1 MRRRFLSEPPRFAA
15 TMGCG
20 ASIPAEP
27 MARRPSAV
35 ARREHAKREAV
46 RREQLRR
53 DEADRHFCDA
63 TFHFHHDDFA
73 ETASACE
80 LAVKLEPTHAR
91 ACLLLC
97 QALSRLGHLDDALDA
112 ATRAISLG
120 HKEGHRE
127 RGAVYSGMH
136 ERMDAGVGARDSASP
151 SAASETSS
159 ATEPMVSALSDL
171 NVALRI
177 DPSDAKALRL
187 RARARR
193 ALGDGRR
200 ADEDDAAAARADAEA
215 RETQKQNAAG
225 GPSFA
230 VVDDGGLV
238 CVVCIDAP
246 RDTRLMPCEHSA
258 LCGDCAKECRDRQG
272 SCPICNAKIKAIEYG
287 SFSRT
292 FAPAEAKMHLARLAS
307 AVKKAKEA
315 EEADDE
321 EAELESS
328 LGGTRSTVDSRAS
341 ARSMPTLS
349 GAFPSTSEARRI
361 AEGNELGIRPRTPE
375 RDFSE
380 YTVGAGMEDDL
391 EPDSTPAGTLNRTAL
406 RSGVFGD
413 VAGFGLTSSPTP
425 MGAVGDAAR
434 AAEVI
439 AAAEDA
445 DDAPDTPPRE

>member
-35 ARREHAKREAV
+35 ARREHAKREAA

-80 LAVKLEPTHAR
+80 LAVKLEPAHAR

-97 QALSRLGHLDDALDA
+97 QALSRLGRLDDALDA

-136 ERMDAGVGARDSASP
+136 ERMEAGMGARDSASP

-159 ATEPMVSALSDL
+159 STEPMVSALSDL

-187 RARARR
+187 RACARR

-215 RETQKQNAAG
+215 RETQKQNAAD

-230 VVDDGGLV
+230 FVDDGGLV

-307 AVKKAKEA
+307 AVKKAKEQ
-315 EEADDE
+315 DDE
-321 EAELESS
+321 EADLEE
-328 LGGTRSTVDSRAS
+328 TRSTVGSRAS

-349 GAFPSTSEARRI
+349 GAFPSEARRT
-361 AEGNELGIRPRTPE
+361 AEENELGIRPRTPE

-425 MGAVGDAAR
+425 MGAGGDAAR

-439 AAAEDA
+439 AAAQDA

>member
-1 MRRRFLSEPPRFAA
+1 
-15 TMGCG
+15 MGCG

-35 ARREHAKREAV
+35 ARREQAKREAA

-80 LAVKLEPTHAR
+80 LAVKLEPAHAR

-97 QALSRLGHLDDALDA
+97 QALSRLGRLDDALDA

-136 ERMDAGVGARDSASP
+136 ERMEAGMGARDSASP

-159 ATEPMVSALSDL
+159 STEPMVSALSDL

-187 RARARR
+187 RACARR

-215 RETQKQNAAG
+215 RETQKQNAAD

-230 VVDDGGLV
+230 FVDDGGLV

-307 AVKKAKEA
+307 AVKKAKEQ
-315 EEADDE
+315 DDE
-321 EAELESS
+321 EADLEE
-328 LGGTRSTVDSRAS
+328 TRSTVGSRAS

-349 GAFPSTSEARRI
+349 GAFPSEARRT
-361 AEGNELGIRPRTPE
+361 AEENELGIRPRTPE

-391 EPDSTPAGTLNRTAL
+391 EPDSTPAGNLNRTAL

-425 MGAVGDAAR
+425 MGAGGDAAR

-439 AAAEDA
+439 AAAQDA

>member
-1 MRRRFLSEPPRFAA
+1 
-15 TMGCG
+15 MGCG

-35 ARREHAKREAV
+35 ARREQAKREAA

-80 LAVKLEPTHAR
+80 LAVKLEPAHAR

-97 QALSRLGHLDDALDA
+97 QALSRLGRLDDALDA

-136 ERMDAGVGARDSASP
+136 ERMEAGMGARDSASP

-159 ATEPMVSALSDL
+159 STEPMVSALSDL

-187 RARARR
+187 RACARR

-215 RETQKQNAAG
+215 RETQKQNAAD

-230 VVDDGGLV
+230 FVDDGGLV

-258 LCGDCAKECRDRQG
+258 LCGDCVKECRDRQG

-307 AVKKAKEA
+307 AVKKAKEQ
-315 EEADDE
+315 DDE
-321 EAELESS
+321 EADLEE
-328 LGGTRSTVDSRAS
+328 TRSTVGSRAS

-349 GAFPSTSEARRI
+349 GAFPSDCLLYTSPS
-361 AEGNELGIRPRTPE
+361 PR
-375 RDFSE
+375 D
-380 YTVGAGMEDDL
+380 
-391 EPDSTPAGTLNRTAL
+391 RT
-406 RSGVFGD
+406 RSRMP
-413 VAGFGLTSSPTP
+413 SS
-425 MGAVGDAAR
+425 A
-434 AAEVI
+434 
-439 AAAEDA
+439 
-445 DDAPDTPPRE
+445 

>member
-1 MRRRFLSEPPRFAA
+1 MV
-15 TMGCG
+15 
-20 ASIPAEP
+20 
-27 MARRPSAV
+27 RRPSSI
-35 ARREHAKREAV
+35 ARREHAKREAA

-97 QALSRLGHLDDALDA
+97 QALSRLGRLDDALDA

-120 HKEGHRE
+120 HREGHRE
-127 RGAVYSGMH
+127 RGAVYAGMH
-136 ERMDAGVGARDSASP
+136 ERVVAPGEGTRASAE
-151 SAASETSS
+151 SAESSESSS
-159 ATEPMVSALSDL
+159 ATSLVVSALSDL

-177 DPSDAKALRL
+177 DPSDVKALRL

-200 ADEDDAAAARADAEA
+200 ADEDDAAVARAEAEAARKEK
-215 RETQKQNAAG
+215 QKLEAAG
-225 GPSFA
+225 DLF
-230 VVDDGGLV
+230 VDDSGLV

-258 LCGDCAKECRDRQG
+258 LCGDCAKECRNRQG
-272 SCPICNAKIKAIEYG
+272 SCPICNTRIKAIEYG
-287 SFSRT
+287 SFQRT

-307 AVKKAKEA
+307 AVKKAKEQ
-315 EEADDE
+315 DDVS
-321 EAELESS
+321 LESESEDSDGSS
-328 LGGTRSTVDSRAS
+328 LGDSQALAGSESSTRT
-341 ARSMPTLS
+341 MPTLTPVS
-349 GAFPSTSEARRI
+349 FESAYSRRLEREDTAGAP
-361 AEGNELGIRPRTPE
+361 RPGTPE

-380 YTVGAGMEDDL
+380 YTVGSGMEDDL
-391 EPDSTPAGTLNRTAL
+391 EMPTTPVGNRS
-406 RSGVFGD
+406 SGVFGD

-425 MGAVGDAAR
+425 MGAIGGALAR
-434 AAEVI
+434 AE
-439 AAAEDA
+439 EDVEG
-445 DDAPDTPPRE
+445 PDTPPRE

>member
-1 MRRRFLSEPPRFAA
+1 
-15 TMGCG
+15 MGCG

-35 ARREHAKREAV
+35 ARREQAKREAA

-80 LAVKLEPTHAR
+80 LAVKLEPAHAR

-97 QALSRLGHLDDALDA
+97 QALSRLGRLDDALDA

-136 ERMDAGVGARDSASP
+136 ERMDAGIGARDSASP

-159 ATEPMVSALSDL
+159 STEPMVLALSDL

-187 RARARR
+187 RACARR

-215 RETQKQNAAG
+215 RETQKQNAAD

-230 VVDDGGLV
+230 FVDDGGLV

-246 RDTRLMPCEHSA
+246 RDTRLMPCEHGGA

-287 SFSRT
+287 LLSRT

-307 AVKKAKEA
+307 AVKKAKEQ
-315 EEADDE
+315 DDE
-321 EAELESS
+321 EADLEESS
-328 LGGTRSTVDSRAS
+328 LGGTRSTVGSRAS

-349 GAFPSTSEARRI
+349 GAFPSEARRT
-361 AEGNELGIRPRTPE
+361 AEENELGIRPRTPE

-413 VAGFGLTSSPTP
+413 VAGFGLISSPTP

-439 AAAEDA
+439 AAAQDA

>member
-1 MRRRFLSEPPRFAA
+1 
-15 TMGCG
+15 MGCG

-35 ARREHAKREAV
+35 ARREQAKREAA

-80 LAVKLEPTHAR
+80 LAVKLEPAHAR

-97 QALSRLGHLDDALDA
+97 QALSRLGRLDDALDA

-136 ERMDAGVGARDSASP
+136 ERMEAGMGARDSASP

-159 ATEPMVSALSDL
+159 STEPMVSALSDL

-215 RETQKQNAAG
+215 RETQKQNAAD

-230 VVDDGGLV
+230 FVDDGGLV

-307 AVKKAKEA
+307 AVKKAKEQ
-315 EEADDE
+315 DDE
-321 EAELESS
+321 EADLEE
-328 LGGTRSTVDSRAS
+328 TRSTVGSRAS

-349 GAFPSTSEARRI
+349 GAFPSEARRT
-361 AEGNELGIRPRTPE
+361 AEENELGIRPRTPE

-425 MGAVGDAAR
+425 MGAGGDARAR
-434 AAEVI
+434 
-439 AAAEDA
+439 
-445 DDAPDTPPRE
+445 RR

>member
-1 MRRRFLSEPPRFAA
+1 
-15 TMGCG
+15 MGCG

-27 MARRPSAV
+27 MVRRPSSI
-35 ARREHAKREAV
+35 ARREHAKREAA

-97 QALSRLGHLDDALDA
+97 QALSRLGRLDDALDA

-120 HKEGHRE
+120 HREGHRE
-127 RGAVYSGMH
+127 RGAVYAGMH
-136 ERMDAGVGARDSASP
+136 ERVVAPGEGTRASAE
-151 SAASETSS
+151 SAESAESSESES
-159 ATEPMVSALSDL
+159 ATSLVVSALSDL

-177 DPSDAKALRL
+177 DPSDVKALRL

-200 ADEDDAAAARADAEA
+200 ADEDEATVARFEAEA
-215 RETQKQNAAG
+215 KGKEEQKLQAAG
-225 GPSFA
+225 DLF
-230 VVDDGGLV
+230 VDDSGLV

-258 LCGDCAKECRDRQG
+258 LCGDCAKECRNRQG
-272 SCPICNAKIKAIEYG
+272 SCPICNTRIKAIEWG
-287 SFSRT
+287 SFLRT

-307 AVKKAKEA
+307 AVKKAKEQ
-315 EEADDE
+315 DDVS
-321 EAELESS
+321 LESESEDSDGSS
-328 LGGTRSTVDSRAS
+328 LGDSQALAGSESSTRT
-341 ARSMPTLS
+341 MPTLTPVS
-349 GAFPSTSEARRI
+349 FESAYSRRLEREDTAGAP
-361 AEGNELGIRPRTPE
+361 RPGTPE

-380 YTVGAGMEDDL
+380 YTVGSGMEDDL
-391 EPDSTPAGTLNRTAL
+391 EMPTTPAGNRS
-406 RSGVFGD
+406 SGVFGD

-425 MGAVGDAAR
+425 MGAIGGALMR
-434 AAEVI
+434 AEEEAE
-439 AAAEDA
+439 EDVEG
-445 DDAPDTPPRE
+445 PDTPPRE

>member
-1 MRRRFLSEPPRFAA
+1 
-15 TMGCG
+15 MGCG

-35 ARREHAKREAV
+35 ARREQAKREAA

-80 LAVKLEPTHAR
+80 LAVKLEPAHAR

-97 QALSRLGHLDDALDA
+97 QALSRLGRLDDALDA

-136 ERMDAGVGARDSASP
+136 ERMEAGMGARDSASP

-159 ATEPMVSALSDL
+159 STEPMVSALSDL

-187 RARARR
+187 RACARR

-215 RETQKQNAAG
+215 RETQKQNAAD

-230 VVDDGGLV
+230 FVDDGGLV

-307 AVKKAKEA
+307 AVKKAKEQ
-315 EEADDE
+315 DDE
-321 EAELESS
+321 EADLEE
-328 LGGTRSTVDSRAS
+328 TRSTVGSRAS

-349 GAFPSTSEARRI
+349 GAFPSEARRT
-361 AEGNELGIRPRTPE
+361 AEENELGIRPRTPE

-425 MGAVGDAAR
+425 MGAGGDAAR

-439 AAAEDA
+439 AAAQDA

>member
-1 MRRRFLSEPPRFAA
+1 
-15 TMGCG
+15 MGCG

-35 ARREHAKREAV
+35 ARREQAKREAA

-97 QALSRLGHLDDALDA
+97 QALSRLGRLDDALDA

-136 ERMDAGVGARDSASP
+136 ERMEAGMGARDSASP

-159 ATEPMVSALSDL
+159 STEPMVSALSDL

-225 GPSFA
+225 GPSRSFA

-272 SCPICNAKIKAIEYG
+272 ACPICNAKIKAIEYG
-287 SFSRT
+287 SFART

-307 AVKKAKEA
+307 AVKKAKEQADA
-315 EEADDE
+315 EES
-321 EAELESS
+321 EASELASAAS
-328 LGGTRSTVDSRAS
+328 LGGTASTVGSRAS
-341 ARSMPTLS
+341 AHAMPTLTPVS
-349 GAFPSTSEARRI
+349 FCPETARRA
-361 AEGNELGIRPRTPE
+361 AEEEAEALRPGTPE

-391 EPDSTPAGTLNRTAL
+391 ETPTTPAGNRA
-406 RSGVFGD
+406 SGVFGD

-425 MGAVGDAAR
+425 MGGGTAR
-434 AAEVI
+434 AAG
-439 AAAEDA
+439 
-445 DDAPDTPPRE
+445 PDTPPRE

>member
-1 MRRRFLSEPPRFAA
+1 
-15 TMGCG
+15 MGCG

-27 MARRPSAV
+27 MVRRPSSI
-35 ARREHAKREAV
+35 ARREHAKREAA

-97 QALSRLGHLDDALDA
+97 QALSRLGRLDDALDA

-120 HKEGHRE
+120 HREGHRE
-127 RGAVYSGMH
+127 RGAVYAGMH
-136 ERMDAGVGARDSASP
+136 ERVVAPGEGTRQSAES
-151 SAASETSS
+151 SESSS
-159 ATEPMVSALSDL
+159 ATSLVVSALSDL

-177 DPSDAKALRL
+177 DPSDVKALRL

-200 ADEDDAAAARADAEA
+200 ADEDDAAVARAEAEAARKEK
-215 RETQKQNAAG
+215 QKLEAAG
-225 GPSFA
+225 DLF
-230 VVDDGGLV
+230 VDDSGLV

-258 LCGDCAKECRDRQG
+258 LCGDCAKECRNRQG
-272 SCPICNAKIKAIEYG
+272 SCPICNTRIKAIEWG
-287 SFSRT
+287 SFLRT

-307 AVKKAKEA
+307 AVKKAKEQ
-315 EEADDE
+315 DDVS
-321 EAELESS
+321 LESESEYSDGSS
-328 LGGTRSTVDSRAS
+328 LGDSQALAGSESSTRT
-341 ARSMPTLS
+341 MPTLTPVS
-349 GAFPSTSEARRI
+349 FESAYSRRLDREDTAGAP
-361 AEGNELGIRPRTPE
+361 RPGTPE

-380 YTVGAGMEDDL
+380 YTVGSGMEDDL
-391 EPDSTPAGTLNRTAL
+391 EMPTTPVGNRS
-406 RSGVFGD
+406 SGVFGD
-413 VAGFGLTSSPTP
+413 IAGFGLTSSPTP
-425 MGAVGDAAR
+425 MGAIGGALTR
-434 AAEVI
+434 AEEEAE
-439 AAAEDA
+439 EDVEG
-445 DDAPDTPPRE
+445 PDTPPRE

>member
-1 MRRRFLSEPPRFAA
+1 
-15 TMGCG
+15 MGCG

-35 ARREHAKREAV
+35 ARREHAKREAA

-80 LAVKLEPTHAR
+80 LAVKLEPAHAR

-97 QALSRLGHLDDALDA
+97 QALSRLGRLDDALDA

-136 ERMDAGVGARDSASP
+136 ERMEAGMGARDSASP

-159 ATEPMVSALSDL
+159 STEPMVSALSDL

-187 RARARR
+187 RACARR

-215 RETQKQNAAG
+215 RETQKQNAAD

-230 VVDDGGLV
+230 FVDDGGLV

-307 AVKKAKEA
+307 AVKKAKEQ
-315 EEADDE
+315 DDE
-321 EAELESS
+321 EADLEE
-328 LGGTRSTVDSRAS
+328 TRSTVGSRAS

-349 GAFPSTSEARRI
+349 GAFPSEARRT
-361 AEGNELGIRPRTPE
+361 AEENELGIRPRTPE

-391 EPDSTPAGTLNRTAL
+391 EPDSTPAGNLNRTAL

-425 MGAVGDAAR
+425 MGAGGDAAR

-439 AAAEDA
+439 AAAQDA

>member
-1 MRRRFLSEPPRFAA
+1 
-15 TMGCG
+15 MGCG

-35 ARREHAKREAV
+35 ARREQAKREAA

-80 LAVKLEPTHAR
+80 LAVKLEPAHAR

-97 QALSRLGHLDDALDA
+97 QALSRLGRLDDALDA

-136 ERMDAGVGARDSASP
+136 ERMEAGMGARDSASP

-159 ATEPMVSALSDL
+159 STEPMVSALSDL

-187 RARARR
+187 RACARR

-200 ADEDDAAAARADAEA
+200 ADEDDAAAARADAAA
-215 RETQKQNAAG
+215 RETQKQHAAD

-230 VVDDGGLV
+230 FVDDGGLV

-307 AVKKAKEA
+307 AVKKAKEQ
-315 EEADDE
+315 DDE
-321 EAELESS
+321 EADLEE
-328 LGGTRSTVDSRAS
+328 TRSTVGSRAS

-349 GAFPSTSEARRI
+349 GAFPSEARRM
-361 AEGNELGIRPRTPE
+361 AEENELGIRPRTPE

-425 MGAVGDAAR
+425 MGAGGDAAR

-439 AAAEDA
+439 AAAQDA

>member
-1 MRRRFLSEPPRFAA
+1 
-15 TMGCG
+15 MGCG

-35 ARREHAKREAV
+35 ARREQAKREAA

-80 LAVKLEPTHAR
+80 LAVKLEPAHAR

-97 QALSRLGHLDDALDA
+97 QALSRLGRLDDALDA

-136 ERMDAGVGARDSASP
+136 ERMDAGIGARDSASP

-159 ATEPMVSALSDL
+159 STEPTVSALSDL

-187 RARARR
+187 RACARR

-215 RETQKQNAAG
+215 RETQKQNAAD

-230 VVDDGGLV
+230 FVDDGGLV

-292 FAPAEAKMHLARLAS
+292 FAPAEAKMHLARMAS
-307 AVKKAKEA
+307 AVKKAKEQ
-315 EEADDE
+315 DDE
-321 EAELESS
+321 EADLEESS
-328 LGGTRSTVDSRAS
+328 LGGTRSTVGSRAS

-349 GAFPSTSEARRI
+349 GAFPSEARRT
-361 AEGNELGIRPRTPE
+361 AEENELGIRPRTPE

-425 MGAVGDAAR
+425 MGAGGDAAR

-439 AAAEDA
+439 AAAQDA

>member
-35 ARREHAKREAV
+35 ARREQAKREAA

-80 LAVKLEPTHAR
+80 LAVKLEPAHAR

-97 QALSRLGHLDDALDA
+97 QALSRLGRLDDALDA

-136 ERMDAGVGARDSASP
+136 ERMEAGMGARDSASP

-159 ATEPMVSALSDL
+159 STEPMVSALSDL

-187 RARARR
+187 RACARR

-215 RETQKQNAAG
+215 RETQKQNAAD

-230 VVDDGGLV
+230 FVDDGGLV

-307 AVKKAKEA
+307 AVKKAKEQ
-315 EEADDE
+315 DDE
-321 EAELESS
+321 EADLEE
-328 LGGTRSTVDSRAS
+328 TRSTVGSRAS

-349 GAFPSTSEARRI
+349 GAFPSEARRT
-361 AEGNELGIRPRTPE
+361 AEENELGIRPRTPE

-425 MGAVGDAAR
+425 MGAGGDAAR

-439 AAAEDA
+439 AAAQDA

>member
-1 MRRRFLSEPPRFAA
+1 MV
-15 TMGCG
+15 
-20 ASIPAEP
+20 
-27 MARRPSAV
+27 RRPSSI
-35 ARREHAKREAV
+35 ARREHAKREAA

-97 QALSRLGHLDDALDA
+97 QALSRLGRLDDALDA

-120 HKEGHRE
+120 HREGHRE
-127 RGAVYSGMH
+127 RGAVYAGMH
-136 ERMDAGVGARDSASP
+136 ERVVAPGEGTRASAE
-151 SAASETSS
+151 SAESSESSS
-159 ATEPMVSALSDL
+159 ATSLVVSALSDL

-177 DPSDAKALRL
+177 DPSDVKALRL

-200 ADEDDAAAARADAEA
+200 ADEDDAAVARAEAEAARKEK
-215 RETQKQNAAG
+215 QKLEAAG
-225 GPSFA
+225 DLF
-230 VVDDGGLV
+230 VDDSGLV

-258 LCGDCAKECRDRQG
+258 LCGDCAKECRNRQG
-272 SCPICNAKIKAIEYG
+272 SCPICNTRIKAIEWG
-287 SFSRT
+287 SFLRT

-307 AVKKAKEA
+307 AVKKAKEQ
-315 EEADDE
+315 DDVS
-321 EAELESS
+321 LESESEDSDGSS
-328 LGGTRSTVDSRAS
+328 LGDSQALAGSESSTRT
-341 ARSMPTLS
+341 MPTLTPVS
-349 GAFPSTSEARRI
+349 FESAYSRRLEREDTAGAP
-361 AEGNELGIRPRTPE
+361 RPGTPE

-380 YTVGAGMEDDL
+380 YTVGSGMEDDL
-391 EPDSTPAGTLNRTAL
+391 EMPTTPVGNRS
-406 RSGVFGD
+406 SGVFGD

-425 MGAVGDAAR
+425 MGAIGGALAR
-434 AAEVI
+434 AE
-439 AAAEDA
+439 EDVEG
-445 DDAPDTPPRE
+445 PDTPPRE

>member
-35 ARREHAKREAV
+35 ARREQAKREAA

-80 LAVKLEPTHAR
+80 LAVKLEPAHAR

-97 QALSRLGHLDDALDA
+97 QALSRLGRLDDALDA

-136 ERMDAGVGARDSASP
+136 ERMEAGMGARDSASP

-159 ATEPMVSALSDL
+159 STEPMVSALSDL

-187 RARARR
+187 RACARR

-215 RETQKQNAAG
+215 RETQKQNAAD

-230 VVDDGGLV
+230 FVDDGGLV

-307 AVKKAKEA
+307 AVKKAKEQ
-315 EEADDE
+315 DDE
-321 EAELESS
+321 EADLEE
-328 LGGTRSTVDSRAS
+328 TRSTVGSRAS

-349 GAFPSTSEARRI
+349 GAFPSEARRT
-361 AEGNELGIRPRTPE
+361 AEENELGIRPRTPE

-391 EPDSTPAGTLNRTAL
+391 EPDSTPAGNLNRTAL

-425 MGAVGDAAR
+425 MGAGGDAAR

-439 AAAEDA
+439 AAAQDA

>member
-35 ARREHAKREAV
+35 ARREQAKREAA

-80 LAVKLEPTHAR
+80 LAVKLEPAHAR

-97 QALSRLGHLDDALDA
+97 QALSRLGRLDDALDA

-136 ERMDAGVGARDSASP
+136 ERMDAGMGARDSASP

-159 ATEPMVSALSDL
+159 STEPMVSALSDL

-187 RARARR
+187 RACARR

-215 RETQKQNAAG
+215 RETQKQNAAD

-230 VVDDGGLV
+230 FVDDGGLV

-307 AVKKAKEA
+307 AVKKAKEQ
-315 EEADDE
+315 DDE
-321 EAELESS
+321 EADLEE
-328 LGGTRSTVDSRAS
+328 TRSTVGSRAS

-349 GAFPSTSEARRI
+349 GAFPSEARRT
-361 AEGNELGIRPRTPE
+361 AEENELGIRPRTPE

-425 MGAVGDAAR
+425 MGAGGDAAR

-439 AAAEDA
+439 AAAQDA

>member
-1 MRRRFLSEPPRFAA
+1 
-15 TMGCG
+15 MGCG

-27 MARRPSAV
+27 MVRRPSSI
-35 ARREHAKREAV
+35 ARREHAKREAA

-97 QALSRLGHLDDALDA
+97 QALSRLGRLDDALDA

-120 HKEGHRE
+120 HREGHRE
-127 RGAVYSGMH
+127 RGAVYAGMH
-136 ERMDAGVGARDSASP
+136 ERVVAPGEGTRASAE
-151 SAASETSS
+151 SAESSESSS
-159 ATEPMVSALSDL
+159 ATSLVVSALSDL

-177 DPSDAKALRL
+177 DPSDVKALRL

-200 ADEDDAAAARADAEA
+200 ADEDDAAVARAEAEAARKEK
-215 RETQKQNAAG
+215 QKLEAAG
-225 GPSFA
+225 DLF
-230 VVDDGGLV
+230 VDDSGLV

-258 LCGDCAKECRDRQG
+258 LCGDCAKECRNRQG
-272 SCPICNAKIKAIEYG
+272 SCPICNTRIKAIEWG
-287 SFSRT
+287 SFLRT

-307 AVKKAKEA
+307 AVKKAKEQ
-315 EEADDE
+315 DDVS
-321 EAELESS
+321 LESESEDSDGSS
-328 LGGTRSTVDSRAS
+328 LGDSQALAGSESSTRT
-341 ARSMPTLS
+341 MPTLTPVS
-349 GAFPSTSEARRI
+349 FESAYSRRLDREDTAGAP
-361 AEGNELGIRPRTPE
+361 RPGTPE

-380 YTVGAGMEDDL
+380 YTVGSGMEDDL
-391 EPDSTPAGTLNRTAL
+391 EMPTTPAGNRS
-406 RSGVFGD
+406 SGVFGD

-425 MGAVGDAAR
+425 MGAIGGALAR
-434 AAEVI
+434 AE
-439 AAAEDA
+439 EDVEG
-445 DDAPDTPPRE
+445 PDTPPRE

>member
-1 MRRRFLSEPPRFAA
+1 
-15 TMGCG
+15 
-20 ASIPAEP
+20 
-27 MARRPSAV
+27 
-35 ARREHAKREAV
+35 
-46 RREQLRR
+46 
-53 DEADRHFCDA
+53 
-63 TFHFHHDDFA
+63 
-73 ETASACE
+73 
-80 LAVKLEPTHAR
+80 
-91 ACLLLC
+91 
-97 QALSRLGHLDDALDA
+97 
-112 ATRAISLG
+112 
-120 HKEGHRE
+120 
-127 RGAVYSGMH
+127 
-136 ERMDAGVGARDSASP
+136 
-151 SAASETSS
+151 
-159 ATEPMVSALSDL
+159 
-171 NVALRI
+171 
-177 DPSDAKALRL
+177 
-187 RARARR
+187 
-193 ALGDGRR
+193 
-200 ADEDDAAAARADAEA
+200 
-215 RETQKQNAAG
+215 
-225 GPSFA
+225 
-230 VVDDGGLV
+230 
-238 CVVCIDAP
+238 VVCIDAP

-258 LCGDCAKECRDRQG
+258 LCGDCANECRDRQG

-321 EAELESS
+321 EAELEESS

-361 AEGNELGIRPRTPE
+361 AEENELGIRPRTPE

-439 AAAEDA
+439 AAADDAAEVIAAA
-445 DDAPDTPPRE
+445 DDAPDTPDTPPRE

>member
-1 MRRRFLSEPPRFAA
+1 
-15 TMGCG
+15 MGCG

-27 MARRPSAV
+27 MVRRPSSI
-35 ARREHAKREAV
+35 ARREHAKREAA

-97 QALSRLGHLDDALDA
+97 QALSRLGRLDDALDA

-120 HKEGHRE
+120 HREGHRE
-127 RGAVYSGMH
+127 RGAVYAGMH
-136 ERMDAGVGARDSASP
+136 ERVVAPGEGTRASAE
-151 SAASETSS
+151 SAESAESSESSS
-159 ATEPMVSALSDL
+159 ATSLVVSALSDL

-177 DPSDAKALRL
+177 DPSDVKALRL

-200 ADEDDAAAARADAEA
+200 ADEDDAAVARAEKKAEAARKVK
-215 RETQKQNAAG
+215 QKLEAAG
-225 GPSFA
+225 DLF
-230 VVDDGGLV
+230 VDDSGLV
-238 CVVCIDAP
+238 CVVCLDAP

-258 LCGDCAKECRDRQG
+258 LCGDCAKECRNRQG
-272 SCPICNAKIKAIEYG
+272 SCPICNTGIKAIEWG
-287 SFSRT
+287 SFQRT

-307 AVKKAKEA
+307 AVKKAKEQ
-315 EEADDE
+315 DDVS
-321 EAELESS
+321 LESESEDSDGSS
-328 LGGTRSTVDSRAS
+328 LGDSQALAGSESSTRT
-341 ARSMPTLS
+341 MPTLTPVS
-349 GAFPSTSEARRI
+349 FESAYSRRLDREDTAGAP
-361 AEGNELGIRPRTPE
+361 RPGTPE

-380 YTVGAGMEDDL
+380 YTVGSGMEDDL
-391 EPDSTPAGTLNRTAL
+391 EMPTTPVGNRS
-406 RSGVFGD
+406 SGVFGD

-425 MGAVGDAAR
+425 MGAIGGEAR
-434 AAEVI
+434 AEEEAE
-439 AAAEDA
+439 EDVEG
-445 DDAPDTPPRE
+445 PDTPPRE

>member
-1 MRRRFLSEPPRFAA
+1 
-15 TMGCG
+15 MGCG

-35 ARREHAKREAV
+35 ARREQAKREAA

-80 LAVKLEPTHAR
+80 LAVKLEPAHAR

-97 QALSRLGHLDDALDA
+97 QALSRLGRLDDALDA

-136 ERMDAGVGARDSASP
+136 ERMDAGMGARDSASP

-159 ATEPMVSALSDL
+159 STEPMVSALSDL

-187 RARARR
+187 RACARR

-215 RETQKQNAAG
+215 RETQKQNAAD

-230 VVDDGGLV
+230 FVDDGGLV

-307 AVKKAKEA
+307 AVKKAKEQ
-315 EEADDE
+315 DDE
-321 EAELESS
+321 EADLEE
-328 LGGTRSTVDSRAS
+328 TRSTVGSRAS

-349 GAFPSTSEARRI
+349 GAFPSEARRT
-361 AEGNELGIRPRTPE
+361 AEENELGIRPRTPE

-425 MGAVGDAAR
+425 MGAGGDAAR

-439 AAAEDA
+439 AAAQDA

>member
-1 MRRRFLSEPPRFAA
+1 
-15 TMGCG
+15 MGCG

-35 ARREHAKREAV
+35 ARREQAKREAA

-80 LAVKLEPTHAR
+80 LAVKLEPAHAR

-97 QALSRLGHLDDALDA
+97 QALSRLGRLDDALDA

-136 ERMDAGVGARDSASP
+136 ERMDAGIGARDSASP

-159 ATEPMVSALSDL
+159 STELMVSALSDL

-187 RARARR
+187 RACARR

-215 RETQKQNAAG
+215 RETQKQNAAD

-230 VVDDGGLV
+230 FVDDGGLV

-307 AVKKAKEA
+307 AVKKAKEQ
-315 EEADDE
+315 DDE
-321 EAELESS
+321 EADLEE
-328 LGGTRSTVDSRAS
+328 TRSTVGSRAS

-349 GAFPSTSEARRI
+349 GAFPSEARRT
-361 AEGNELGIRPRTPE
+361 AEENELGIRPRTPE

-445 DDAPDTPPRE
+445 DDAPDTPPREVDFSTLGTRA

>member
-35 ARREHAKREAV
+35 ARREQAKREAA

-80 LAVKLEPTHAR
+80 LAVKLEPAHAR

-97 QALSRLGHLDDALDA
+97 QALSRLGRLDDALDA

-136 ERMDAGVGARDSASP
+136 ERMDAGIGARDSASP

-159 ATEPMVSALSDL
+159 STEPMVSALSDL

-187 RARARR
+187 RACARR

-200 ADEDDAAAARADAEA
+200 ADEDDDAEA
-215 RETQKQNAAG
+215 RETQKQNAAD

-230 VVDDGGLV
+230 FVDDGGLV

-307 AVKKAKEA
+307 AVKKAKEQ
-315 EEADDE
+315 DDE
-321 EAELESS
+321 EADLEESS
-328 LGGTRSTVDSRAS
+328 LGGTRSTVGSRAS

-349 GAFPSTSEARRI
+349 GAFPSEARRA
-361 AEGNELGIRPRTPE
+361 AEENELGIRPRTPE

>member
-1 MRRRFLSEPPRFAA
+1 
-15 TMGCG
+15 MGCG

-35 ARREHAKREAV
+35 ARREHAKREAA

-80 LAVKLEPTHAR
+80 LAVKLEPAHAR

-97 QALSRLGHLDDALDA
+97 QALSRLGRLDDALDA

-136 ERMDAGVGARDSASP
+136 ERMEAGMGARDSASP

-159 ATEPMVSALSDL
+159 STEPMVSALSDL

-200 ADEDDAAAARADAEA
+200 ADEDDAAAERADAEA

-225 GPSFA
+225 GPSRSFA

-307 AVKKAKEA
+307 AVKKAKEQ
-315 EEADDE
+315 DDE
-321 EAELESS
+321 EADLEE
-328 LGGTRSTVDSRAS
+328 TRSTVGSRAS

-349 GAFPSTSEARRI
+349 GAFPSEARRT
-361 AEGNELGIRPRTPE
+361 AEENELGIRPRTPE

-439 AAAEDA
+439 AAA
-445 DDAPDTPPRE
+445 DDAPDTPDTPPRE

>member
-35 ARREHAKREAV
+35 ARREHAKREAA

-80 LAVKLEPTHAR
+80 LAVKLEPAHAR

-97 QALSRLGHLDDALDA
+97 QALSRLGRLDDALDA

-136 ERMDAGVGARDSASP
+136 ERMEAGMGARDSASP

-159 ATEPMVSALSDL
+159 STEPMVSALSDL

-187 RARARR
+187 RACARR

-215 RETQKQNAAG
+215 RETQKQNAAD

-230 VVDDGGLV
+230 FVDDGGLV

-307 AVKKAKEA
+307 AVKKAKEQ
-315 EEADDE
+315 DDE
-321 EAELESS
+321 EADLEE
-328 LGGTRSTVDSRAS
+328 TRSTVGSRAS

-349 GAFPSTSEARRI
+349 GAFPSEARRT
-361 AEGNELGIRPRTPE
+361 AEENELGIRPRTPE

-391 EPDSTPAGTLNRTAL
+391 EPDSTPAGNLNRTAL

-425 MGAVGDAAR
+425 MGAGGDAAR

-439 AAAEDA
+439 AAAQDA

>member
-1 MRRRFLSEPPRFAA
+1 
-15 TMGCG
+15 
-20 ASIPAEP
+20 

-35 ARREHAKREAV
+35 ARREQAKREAA

-80 LAVKLEPTHAR
+80 LAVKLEPAHAR

-97 QALSRLGHLDDALDA
+97 QALSRLGRLDDALDA

-136 ERMDAGVGARDSASP
+136 ERMDAGMGARDSASP

-159 ATEPMVSALSDL
+159 STEPMVSALSDL

-187 RARARR
+187 RACARR

-215 RETQKQNAAG
+215 RETQKQNAAD

-230 VVDDGGLV
+230 FVDDGGLV

-307 AVKKAKEA
+307 AVKKAKEQ
-315 EEADDE
+315 DDE
-321 EAELESS
+321 EADLEE
-328 LGGTRSTVDSRAS
+328 TRSTVGSRAS

-349 GAFPSTSEARRI
+349 GAFPSEARRT
-361 AEGNELGIRPRTPE
+361 AEENELGIRPRTPE

-439 AAAEDA
+439 AAA
-445 DDAPDTPPRE
+445 DDAPDTPDTPPRE

>member
-35 ARREHAKREAV
+35 ARREQAKREAA

-80 LAVKLEPTHAR
+80 LAVKLEPAHAR

-97 QALSRLGHLDDALDA
+97 QALSRLGRLDDALDA

-136 ERMDAGVGARDSASP
+136 ERMDAGMGARDSASP

-159 ATEPMVSALSDL
+159 STEPMVSALSDL

-187 RARARR
+187 RACARR

-215 RETQKQNAAG
+215 RETQKQNAAD

-230 VVDDGGLV
+230 FVDDGGLV

-307 AVKKAKEA
+307 AVKKAKEQ
-315 EEADDE
+315 DDE
-321 EAELESS
+321 EADLEE
-328 LGGTRSTVDSRAS
+328 TRSTVGSRAS

-349 GAFPSTSEARRI
+349 GAFPSEARRT
-361 AEGNELGIRPRTPE
+361 AEENELGIRPRTPE

-439 AAAEDA
+439 AAAQDA

>member
-35 ARREHAKREAV
+35 ARREQAKREAA

-80 LAVKLEPTHAR
+80 LAVKLEPAHAR

-97 QALSRLGHLDDALDA
+97 QALSRLGRLDDALDA

-136 ERMDAGVGARDSASP
+136 ERMEAGMGARDSASP

-159 ATEPMVSALSDL
+159 STEPMVSALSDL

-177 DPSDAKALRL
+177 NPSDAKALRL
-187 RARARR
+187 RACARR

-215 RETQKQNAAG
+215 RETQKQNTAD

-230 VVDDGGLV
+230 FVDDGGLV

-307 AVKKAKEA
+307 AVKKAKEQ
-315 EEADDE
+315 DDE
-321 EAELESS
+321 EADLEE
-328 LGGTRSTVDSRAS
+328 TRSTVGSRAS

-349 GAFPSTSEARRI
+349 GAFPSEARRT
-361 AEGNELGIRPRTPE
+361 AEENELGIRPRTPE

-425 MGAVGDAAR
+425 MGAGGDAAR

-439 AAAEDA
+439 AAAQDA

>member
-35 ARREHAKREAV
+35 ARREHAKREAA

-80 LAVKLEPTHAR
+80 LAVKLEPAHAR

-97 QALSRLGHLDDALDA
+97 QALSRLGRLDDALDA

-136 ERMDAGVGARDSASP
+136 ERMEAGMGARDSAS

-159 ATEPMVSALSDL
+159 STEPMVSALSDL

-187 RARARR
+187 RACARR

-215 RETQKQNAAG
+215 RETQKQNAAD

-230 VVDDGGLV
+230 FVDDGGLV

-307 AVKKAKEA
+307 AVKKAKEQ
-315 EEADDE
+315 DDE
-321 EAELESS
+321 EADLEE
-328 LGGTRSTVDSRAS
+328 TRSTVGSRAS

-349 GAFPSTSEARRI
+349 GAFPSEARRT
-361 AEGNELGIRPRTPE
+361 AEENELGIRPRTPE

-391 EPDSTPAGTLNRTAL
+391 EPDSTPAGNLNRTAL

-425 MGAVGDAAR
+425 MGAGGDAAR

-439 AAAEDA
+439 AAAQDA

>member
-1 MRRRFLSEPPRFAA
+1 
-15 TMGCG
+15 MGCG

-35 ARREHAKREAV
+35 ARREQAKREAA

-80 LAVKLEPTHAR
+80 LAVTLEPAHAR

-97 QALSRLGHLDDALDA
+97 QALSRLGRLDDALDA

-136 ERMDAGVGARDSASP
+136 ERMEAGMGARDSAS

-159 ATEPMVSALSDL
+159 STEPMVSALSDL

-187 RARARR
+187 RACARR

-215 RETQKQNAAG
+215 RETQKQNAAD

-230 VVDDGGLV
+230 FVDDGGLV
-238 CVVCIDAP
+238 CVVCLDAP

-307 AVKKAKEA
+307 AVKKAKEQ
-315 EEADDE
+315 DDE
-321 EAELESS
+321 EADLEESS
-328 LGGTRSTVDSRAS
+328 LGGTRSTVGSRAS

-349 GAFPSTSEARRI
+349 GAFPSEARRT
-361 AEGNELGIRPRTPE
+361 AEENELGIRPRTPE

>member
-1 MRRRFLSEPPRFAA
+1 
-15 TMGCG
+15 MGCG

-35 ARREHAKREAV
+35 ARREHAKREAA

-80 LAVKLEPTHAR
+80 LAVKLEPAHAR

-97 QALSRLGHLDDALDA
+97 QALSRLGRLDDALDA

-136 ERMDAGVGARDSASP
+136 ERMEAGMGARDSASP

-159 ATEPMVSALSDL
+159 STEPMVSALSDL

-187 RARARR
+187 RACARR

-215 RETQKQNAAG
+215 RETQKQNAAD

-230 VVDDGGLV
+230 FVDDGGLV

-307 AVKKAKEA
+307 AVKKAKEQ
-315 EEADDE
+315 DDE
-321 EAELESS
+321 EADLEE
-328 LGGTRSTVDSRAS
+328 TRSTVGSRAS

-349 GAFPSTSEARRI
+349 GAFPSEARRT
-361 AEGNELGIRPRTPE
+361 AEENELGIRPRTPE

-425 MGAVGDAAR
+425 MGAGGDAAR

-439 AAAEDA
+439 AAAQDA